1 MGEGRGFSMTA
12 KADKNRE
19 NPSGTEKN
27 NKKPFTQPII
37 TYLHIKLMTGNL
49 FYRVSE
55 KRDTLIQ
62 DQA

>member
-1 MGEGRGFSMTA
+1 MTA

-37 TYLHIKLMTGNL
+37 TYLHIKLMTDNL
-49 FYRVSE
+49 FCRVQ
-55 KRDTLIQ
+55 KRETP
-62 DQA
+62 